1 MSIET
6 VSKVFLDKLY
16 NVKITNNN
24 LYTKLSISKFEKD
37 IIELFI
43 KDHLDGEKINYFHK
57 NEMLITL
64 FHHLYNI
71 DKEYIT
77 IFFRDIDC
85 YMVELSDV
93 VHEVYITTNEI
104 INVSVIQETF
114 ISLLSRILLN
124 HIFKNENLNKLD
136 RVDIYVFLYINCL
149 DNLVD
154 NNNNNNNKALN
165 YLRSWLLNENEVM
178 KNYIHCVERIFEREN
193 DLKSS
198 KLNKD
203 EKIRDHFYNRLELIS
218 EYFKILYPELDT
230 PKLEK
235 FLYSTA
241 SIVIILDDLIDIKKD
256 IKEKNSNSLI
266 DYYNPDINNID
277 KYESYIY
284 KMLLIL
290 EDYKDY
296 MSNSYVLVSNYSSV
310 LKQFASIILK
320 MFTSIVINIMG
331 IGLIHNSE
339 YYNYD
344 FKKMYNTI
352 CYIPLNI
359 IQDHKFSSN
368 KYYGNIL
375 NYMNFHIIQ
384 SYKYKVDSDIGDIFN
399 YISDDIDCVKSR
411 LLNIISQY
419 DNNIHEDI
427 LYQSLKYS
435 IMNPG
440 KMIRSVLVIY
450 IYNLII
456 NENKSEISK
465 DKILSL
471 CVSIELIHLASLI
484 HDDII
489 DDADIRRSNESV
501 NHKFGNK
508 IAVMLGDYLV
518 MESIKNLINTE
529 SIKDE
534 SIKDESIIS
543 DSIQL
548 SQRLIRGE
556 VNEFKNVYKPI
567 GIKTYIQNITDKTSY
582 FVSWIMKIAGKLCDA
597 TPEQLKSLEIIGNNI
612 GIVFQITD
620 DILDYNGNEE
630 DTGKPVFNDIIKG
643 IVTAPYI
650 FAMEE
655 SSDLSIYLSLI
666 EKDNIK
672 KEKIKEK
679 LIKYGFEKHI
689 ESSYKLATQF
699 MEESQIEL
707 YKAFKKD
714 TVYREN
720 INRLMIHILNRKK

>member
-1 MSIET
+1 MSIEI

-24 LYTKLSISKFEKD
+24 LYTKLKISKFEKD
-37 IIELFI
+37 VIELFI

-77 IFFRDIDC
+77 IFFRDIDR
-85 YMVELSDV
+85 YMIELSDV
-93 VHEVYITTNEI
+93 VHEIYIATREI

-124 HIFKNENLNKLD
+124 HIFKNENLNKLY
-136 RVDIYVFLYINCL
+136 RVDVYGFLYINCL

-154 NNNNNNNKALN
+154 NNNNNNNATLN
-165 YLRSWLLNENEVM
+165 YLRTRLLNENETM
-178 KNYIHCVERIFEREN
+178 RNFITYVERIFEREN
-193 DLKSS
+193 ELKSS
-198 KLNKD
+198 KLDKD
-203 EKIRDHFYNRLELIS
+203 EKIKNHFKNRLELIS
-218 EYFKILYPELDT
+218 EYFKILYPELNT
-230 PKLEK
+230 SKLEK
-235 FLYSTA
+235 FVYSTA

-266 DYYNPDINNID
+266 DYFNPEINDID
-277 KYESYIY
+277 KYESCVY

-290 EDYKDY
+290 EEYKDY
-296 MSNSYVLVSNYSSV
+296 MSDSYVLSSNNYSS
-310 LKQFASIILK
+310 ILK
-320 MFTSIVINIMG
+320 MFTSIVINIIG
-331 IGLIHNSE
+331 VGLIHNAE
-339 YYNYD
+339 YYNDD

-352 CYIPLNI
+352 CYIPLDI
-359 IQDHKFSSN
+359 IQDHKFSSS

-375 NYMNFHIIQ
+375 NYMNFHITQ
-384 SYKYKVDSDIGDIFN
+384 SYKYKVDSDIGDIFS
-399 YISDDIDCVKSR
+399 YVSDDIDCVKSR
-411 LLNIISQY
+411 LLNILSQY
-419 DNNIHEDI
+419 DNNIQEDI

-465 DKILSL
+465 DKIISL

-489 DDADIRRSNESV
+489 DDADMRRSKESV

-534 SIKDESIIS
+534 SIIS
-543 DSIQL
+543 DSLQL

-582 FVSWIMKIAGKLCDA
+582 FVSWIMRIAGKLCDA

-620 DILDYNGNEE
+620 DILDYNGKEE

-672 KEKIKEK
+672 KEKIKAK
-679 LIKYGFEKHI
+679 LVKYEFEKHI

-714 TVYREN
+714 TIYREN